1 MSDTFSTSKQGRQA
15 AVERLAEQLKGAPN
29 VYVTDFSGL
38 NVLKMTEFR
47 RRLRVAGARYVVVKN
62 TLAQRALEANAM
74 GALSSHF
81 KGPVGL
87 VLTGSDAL
95 AAAKVV
101 GDFAKE
107 NQKPVVKAGFVDGK
121 PVEAAYVTRLGQLPG
136 REQLLGEFVGCL
148 NGVLYQV
155 VGALEALRDQRQAQA
170 S

>member
-1 MSDTFSTSKQGRQA
+1 MSTMSAAKGERQA
-15 AVERLAEQLKGAPN
+15 AVDRLAEQLKSSTT

-47 RRLRVAGARYVVVKN
+47 RRLRATGARYIVVKN
-62 TLAQRALEANAM
+62 TLAKRALEANAM
-74 GALSSHF
+74 GALAPAM

-87 VLTGSDAL
+87 VLTGVDAL

-101 GDFAKE
+101 GEFAKE
-107 NQKPVVKAGFVDGK
+107 HQKPTVKVGYVDGK
-121 PVEAAYVTRLGQLPG
+121 PVEASYVERLGKLPG

-148 NGVLYQV
+148 NGIMYQM